1 MIFKL
6 VSILLALVFAVSSL
20 AQGEGDF
27 DSKPRKSFEYGP
39 RPPLSVFDPK
49 GFLEPAQVKA
59 ISDPLVSFYQKEGI
73 DVIVVV
79 LADLGNAPPEHVAR
93 SFASAWCKSPLHCV
107 VLHVPGRE
115 DGPWIVPNGRLVD
128 HLNPDQVQQ
137 AVNDGR
143 RRAASEAKDPDKVRA
158 AANEAADMLRYWMG
172 NAINRSDMIR
182 SESSRI
188 RSELEVQSRRWKM
201 GVMVTVAAVIPVIVG
216 ISLLIVFLRRRG
228 PRYFP
233 QSKTGRRLGAP
244 HAGGNHAVVDLGPP
258 SP

>member
-1 MIFKL
+1 MIVKL
-6 VSILLALVFAVSSL
+6 LPILLALFFSGPSF
-20 AQGEGDF
+20 AQGTGDF
-27 DSKPRKSFEYGP
+27 ASGPRKVFEYGP

-59 ISDPLVSFYQKEGI
+59 ISDPLAAFYQKEGI

-115 DGPWIVPNGRLVD
+115 DGPWIVPNGRLVE

-137 AVNDGR
+137 AVNNGR
-143 RRAASEAKDPDKVRA
+143 RRAASEAKDADKVRA
-158 AANEAADMLRYWMG
+158 AANEAADMLRYWMA

-182 SESSRI
+182 TESGRI
-188 RSELEVQSRRWKM
+188 RTELETQSRQWKM
-201 GVMVTVAAVIPVIVG
+201 GVMLTVASVIPLIAG
-216 ISLLIVFLRRRG
+216 MSLIIVFLRRRG

-233 QSKTGRRLGAP
+233 QPAARPRLGAP
-244 HAGGNHAVVDLGPP
+244 YAGGNHAVVDLGPP
-258 SP
+258 PH

>member
-6 VSILLALVFAVSSL
+6 IPVVLALVFSGLSL
-20 AQGEGDF
+20 AQGTGDF
-27 DSKPRKSFEYGP
+27 DAGPRKIFEYGP

-49 GFLEPAQVKA
+49 GFLDPARIKA
-59 ISDPLVSFYQKEGI
+59 VSDPLAAFYQKEGI

-79 LADLGNAPPEHVAR
+79 LADQGSAPPEHVAR

-128 HLNPDQVQQ
+128 HLNPDQVRQ
-137 AVNDGR
+137 AVDNGR
-143 RRAASEAKDPDKVRA
+143 RRAASEASDADKVRA
-158 AANEAADMLRYWMG
+158 AANEAADMLRYWMA

-182 SESSRI
+182 TESGRI
-188 RSELEVQSRRWKM
+188 RAELEARSRRWKL
-201 GVMVTVAAVIPVIVG
+201 GVMLTVVLVVPAIAG
-216 ISLLIVFLRRRG
+216 ISLFIVFLRRRG

-233 QSKTGRRLGAP
+233 QSASSRRLGAP

-258 SP
+258 PP